1 MSGIVRVESN
11 LNTNSRCVE
20 KMMSDYSIMYPATL
34 RYLSDYLQYRFRYKG
49 IVACHLRLRHAF
61 SILFS
66 AESVCYVA
74 LARSAFQGVM
84 FKADDR
90 LNDSENIV
98 VSIVLS

>member
-1 MSGIVRVESN
+1 MESI
-11 LNTNSRCVE
+11 LHTHSRCVE
-20 KMMSDYSIMYPATL
+20 RMKSNYSIMYPATL
-34 RYLSDYLQYRFRYKG
+34 RYLSDYLQYRFRYKDV
-49 IVACHLRLRHAF
+49 VACHLRLRHAF

-66 AESVCYVA
+66 AESVCCVA